1 MANPSLLPSLLPT
14 SVLALSDEER
24 QAFDLLDDDADLD
37 ALCDALF
44 PDELTKA

>member
-14 SVLALSDEER
+14 SALTLTDEER
-24 QAFDLLDDDADLD
+24 AAFALLDDDADID

-44 PDELTKA
+44 PDELTEA